1 MSPRYKMN
9 PDKDYILWQLP
20 CSEKGKGMGYVIAAA
35 DGRHFIIDGGGEE
48 MADYL
53 VSFIRNKCDGEVTAW
68 FLTHPHPGHAG
79 ALCKILEN
87 LPEDIRISKILNTK
101 LNFTKIKNLE
111 SKYYDYVYYVDKTI
125 KDSKIT
131 TVSVSAGDRLKFGR
145 TLIRVFSGG
154 DADFSEHYL
163 DNTSMVLRFNMY
175 CSSAIFFGD
184 IRREASVRMLERYK
198 NELNCDIVQM
208 ANHGCIGAVSEIY
221 TYATPDICLWST
233 SEKVALGEGRHG
245 EHYLEMRRLMEAF
258 GATEHYV
265 SGIDKISEIRIS
277 Y

>member
-1 MSPRYKMN
+1 MSPKYKTT

-20 CSEKGKGMGYVIAAA
+20 CSDTGKGMGYVISAC
-35 DGRHFIIDGGGEE
+35 DGRHFVIDGGTEE
-48 MADYL
+48 MAEYL
-53 VSFIRNKCDGEVTAW
+53 LNFIRNKCGGEITAW
-68 FLTHPHPGHAG
+68 FVTHPHSGHAG
-79 ALCKILEN
+79 ALCRILED
-87 LPEDIRISKILNTK
+87 LPEDIKISKILATK
-101 LNFTKIKNLE
+101 LNFTKIKALE
-111 SKYYDYVYYVDKTI
+111 NESYDYVRYVDKTI

-131 TVSVSAGDRLKFGR
+131 TVSVSAGDRLKFGK
-145 TLIRVFSGG
+145 TLIRVYSAG
-154 DADFSEHYL
+154 DSDYSEHYL
-163 DNTSMVLRFNMY
+163 DNTSMVFKFNMF

-184 IRREASVRMLERYK
+184 IRREASVKLLEKYK

-233 SEKVALGEGRHG
+233 SEKVTTGEGKHG